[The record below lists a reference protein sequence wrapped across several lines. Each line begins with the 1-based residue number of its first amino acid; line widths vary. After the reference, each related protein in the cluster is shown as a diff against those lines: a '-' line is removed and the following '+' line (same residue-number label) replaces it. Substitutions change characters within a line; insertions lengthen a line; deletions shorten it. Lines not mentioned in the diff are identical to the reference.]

1 MMCCWAGFNAHQA
14 GRQIGEEL
22 KDLAAA
28 DTLADHHSAITI
40 HAVDLKHGLRNIQAD
55 RDNFAHGRL
64 SSSGSLRCNHPM
76 APRCRRVGA
85 VHSINRVAD
94 LVSAFKLKRSCL
106 RSKACPAARWS
117 PPTD

>member
-40 HAVDLKHGLRNIQAD
+40 HAVDLKH
-55 RDNFAHGRL
+55 
-64 SSSGSLRCNHPM
+64 
-76 APRCRRVGA
+76 
-85 VHSINRVAD
+85 
-94 LVSAFKLKRSCL
+94 
-106 RSKACPAARWS
+106 
-117 PPTD
+117 

>member
-55 RDNFAHGRL
+55 RHNFAHGRL

-85 VHSINRVAD
+85 VHSIKSTHPEGPAP
-94 LVSAFKLKRSCL
+94 RSVV
-106 RSKACPAARWS
+106 RPKAEELLW
-117 PPTD
+117 D

>member
-64 SSSGSLRCNHPM
+64 PSSGSLRCNHPM

-85 VHSINRVAD
+85 VHSIKSTRSDRD
-94 LVSAFKLKRSCL
+94 LTTSAFCLTTEEPKRRQLL
-106 RSKACPAARWS
+106 RF
-117 PPTD
+117 